1 MRLKNSRAKLK
12 KCVKKA
18 AKDDFQGDFFKDFYF
33 AQGDYNDSVPGTSEK
48 MDSTIGECH
57 EKY

>member
-12 KCVKKA
+12 SCVKKV

-33 AQGDYNDSVPGTSEK
+33 AQGDYNDSVPGTSEIK
-48 MDSTIGECH
+48 GSTIGE
-57 EKY
+57 